1 MEVLVRRLP
10 PPPIPEMPGALE
22 YLQHVD
28 RLARSQGYN
37 ALEAAR
43 LARLLAQLVGPGRGR
58 DPRALAAATIFW
70 IDTVEAA
77 RQRRERMKP
86 EEAWSLAG
94 SSRASFYRA
103 VRLVAERLGIPHR
116 ELLRGGYAYKLLG
129 VHAGRV
135 KAYASIVVAL
145 DGYTPLCRGI
155 ETCYV
160 GDTWRGE
167 VAALLLPARSNEWR
181 AGSVGEHYISARVKI
196 NVHALLSSMRRVF
209 GDREFSTDDFAELMA
224 LTPNSAGKLLG
235 KLADMGYVARVAEG
249 RWRLLGDTP

>member
-1 MEVLVRRLP
+1 MEVILRRLP
-10 PPPIPEMPGALE
+10 PPPIPETPGALE
-22 YLQHVD
+22 YLQLVD
-28 RLARSQGYN
+28 RLARSRGYN

-77 RQRRERMKP
+77 RQQRQRMKP

-116 ELLRGGYAYKLLG
+116 ELLRGGYAYRQLS
-129 VHAGRV
+129 VYAGRIR
-135 KAYASIVVAL
+135 AYGFIVVAL

-160 GDTWRGE
+160 GGTWRSE
-167 VAALLLPARSNEWR
+167 VGGLVLPARSNGWR
-181 AGSVGEHYISARVKI
+181 AGSVGEHYITAQVKI
-196 NVHALLSSMRRVF
+196 NVYALLTSMRRVF
-209 GDREFSTDDFAELMA
+209 GDREFTTDEFAELMA
-224 LTPNSAGKLLG
+224 LTPNSAGRLLG
-235 KLADMGYVARVAEG
+235 KLADMGHVTRVGEG
-249 RWRLLGDTP
+249 RWRLIS